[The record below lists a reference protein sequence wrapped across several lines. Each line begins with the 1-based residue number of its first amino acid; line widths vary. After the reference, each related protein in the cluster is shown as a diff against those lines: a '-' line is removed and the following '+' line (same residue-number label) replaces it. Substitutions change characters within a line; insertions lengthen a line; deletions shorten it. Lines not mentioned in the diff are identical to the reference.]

1 MKVARAMTH
10 TDPSPTPPSAQ
21 DAPRLR
27 LALVGLPL
35 IFFLGLAV
43 LFYTRLGAGDASR
56 LPSPLIGKNAPE
68 FSLPALEGAN
78 VPGLSSA
85 DLKTPGVTLVN
96 IFASWCVP
104 CREEHRLL
112 NRLMAR
118 RDIIDKGVRLV
129 GINYKDEPQNA
140 LKFLKEGQ
148 NPYSRIG
155 VDAAGRA
162 AIDWGVYGVPET
174 FVVRADGVI
183 SYKFIGPLNEKSLE
197 ETLLPQIDKALQGK

>member
-1 MKVARAMTH
+1 MTQINPM
-10 TDPSPTPPSAQ
+10 TPESPSRPTIS
-21 DAPRLR
+21 RLR
-27 LALVGLPL
+27 LLLVGLPL
-35 IFFLGLAV
+35 VFFLALAV
-43 LFYTRLGAGDASR
+43 LFYIRLGAGDASR
-56 LPSPLIGKNAPE
+56 LPSPLIGKNSPE

-85 DLKTPGVTLVN
+85 DLKKSGVTLVN

-104 CREEHRLL
+104 CREEHRVL
-112 NRLMAR
+112 NRLIAR
-118 RDIIDKGVRLV
+118 RDLLDKGVRLV

-148 NPYSRIG
+148 NPYSQIG
-155 VDAAGRA
+155 VDANGRA

-183 SYKFIGPLNEKSLE
+183 AYKFIGPLTDKSIE
-197 ETLLPQIDKALQGK
+197 ETLLPQIEKALAQN

>member
-1 MKVARAMTH
+1 MTQINPM
-10 TDPSPTPPSAQ
+10 TPESPSRPTIS
-21 DAPRLR
+21 RLR
-27 LALVGLPL
+27 LLLVGLPL
-35 IFFLGLAV
+35 VFFLALAV
-43 LFYTRLGAGDASR
+43 LFYIRLGAGDASR
-56 LPSPLIGKNAPE
+56 LPSPLIGKNSPE

-85 DLKTPGVTLVN
+85 DLKKSGVTLVN

-104 CREEHRLL
+104 CREEHRVL
-112 NRLMAR
+112 NRLIAR
-118 RDIIDKGVRLV
+118 RDLLDKGVRLV

-148 NPYSRIG
+148 NPYSQIG
-155 VDAAGRA
+155 VDANGRA

-183 SYKFIGPLNEKSLE
+183 AYKFIGPLTDKSIE
-197 ETLLPQIDKALQGK
+197 ETLLPQIEKALAQK